1 MSPSRPSSEACSNVA
16 TTPSDRGPSAPARLG
31 LALIRAYKVLFSQW
45 FAGSCRFVPG
55 CADYMAEAIVRH
67 GLLRGT
73 WLGARRL
80 ARCHPFGGHGLDPV
94 PERHTDL

>member
-1 MSPSRPSSEACSNVA
+1 
-16 TTPSDRGPSAPARLG
+16 
-31 LALIRAYKVLFSQW
+31 VLFSQW